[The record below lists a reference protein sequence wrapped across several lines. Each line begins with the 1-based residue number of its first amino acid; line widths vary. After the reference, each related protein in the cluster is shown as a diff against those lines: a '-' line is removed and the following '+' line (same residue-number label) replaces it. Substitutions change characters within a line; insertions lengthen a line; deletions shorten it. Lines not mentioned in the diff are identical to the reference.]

1 MSSLELKVPPV
12 VQVLVVGAAMYGVS
26 KALPALDFSLTGSS
40 LLASGLIV
48 IGLGAGVMGVL
59 EFKKAQT
66 TVNPHALNKASS
78 LVTSGIYQYTR
89 NPMYLGL
96 SLGLFGW
103 ALYLSNA
110 SAFILLPVFII
121 YISRFQIQPE
131 ERFMRQK
138 FGDEYRAYMIKVRR
152 WL

>member
-1 MSSLELKVPPV
+1 MIFLELKVPPV
-12 VQVLVVGAAMYGVS
+12 VQVLAIGAAMYGVS
-26 KALPALDFSLTGSS
+26 KALPALDFNLTGSS
-40 LLASGLIV
+40 LLASGLVV

-103 ALYLSNA
+103 ALYLSNLL
-110 SAFILLPVFII
+110 AFALIPIFIH

-131 ERFMRQK
+131 ERVMMQK
-138 FGDEYRAYMIKVRR
+138 FGDEYRDYKIRVRR